1 MFKYGYFT
9 HRSKFLQE
17 VGIFFSLNQ
26 TSFFGNFRDLMFP
39 HFQFQVC
46 NGSMTEAR
54 TFSIQREVQL
64 RFLTPEDIPEV
75 KKLCAEWFPIE
86 YVYSY
91 FFSMCAYKCHTPY
104 KCWFFFP
111 NTLPFFVES
120 CVMTC
125 ECYRTKIWI
134 PVLFS
139 GRYKKIGRYCNG
151 QALDS
156 SKHFFLLNLLNTS
169 FEMFMLR

>member
-91 FFSMCAYKCHTPY
+91 FFSLCAYKCHTPY
-104 KCWFFFP
+104 KCWFFFLIHYHSLL
-111 NTLPFFVES
+111 NH
-120 CVMTC
+120 
-125 ECYRTKIWI
+125 
-134 PVLFS
+134 VLWHVNVIEPKYEFQCCS
-139 GRYKKIGRYCNG
+139 QEGIKKIGRYCNG

-156 SKHFFLLNLLNTS
+156 SNHFFLLNLLNTS